1 MYASILAGGS
11 GTRLWPLSTKAHPKQ
26 FLRLPGPRTMMQE
39 TVERVAPLVPMDNL
53 YVVTFGAYADDVA
66 RQLPGLNRG
75 QIVAEPEGRGTAAS
89 IGLAA
94 TLIAARDPNAVMASF
109 HADHA
114 IADPAGFR
122 EALRFAEEVAAQGHL
137 VTLGISPTY
146 PETGYG
152 YIRYGAPLAHH
163 QGLGAHIV
171 EQFVEKPKRHV
182 AEEYLREGC
191 YVWNSGIFVWRVDRI
206 LEELRRHTPVVA
218 DVLDEIR
225 AAAER
230 ANGRVTPEVEAVIRA
245 VWPRLQENITIDVGV
260 MERASGIVVIPISVG
275 WNDIGSWAQAAT
287 LFPANASGNVVVG
300 LEPDNYLETQTRDT
314 LVYSATGRII
324 ATAGVEGLVIV
335 DTADGLL
342 VCSREQAQLV
352 KELAEFAQ
360 RREER
365 RRQEGMDERRGE

>member
-1 MYASILAGGS
+1 MRLFRKLRATRYMYAAILAGGS

-26 FLRLPGPRTMMQE
+26 FLRLPGPGTMMQE
-39 TVERVAPLVPMDNL
+39 TAVRIAPLVPMESL
-53 YVVTFGAYADDVA
+53 YVVTFSAYADDVA
-66 RQLPGLNRG
+66 EQLPGLSRG
-75 QIVAEPEGRGTAAS
+75 QIVSEPAGRGTAAS

-94 TLIAARDPNAVMASF
+94 TLIAARDPNAIMGVFS
-109 HADHA
+109 ADHA

-122 EALRFAEEVAAQGHL
+122 IALTFAETLASHGHL

-152 YIRYGAPLAHH
+152 YIRYGGLLTHRN
-163 QGLGAHIV
+163 GLGAHIV
-171 EQFVEKPKRHV
+171 EQFVEKPKRHT

-206 LEELRRHTPVVA
+206 LEELRRHTPVIA
-218 DVLDEIR
+218 DVLDEIY

-230 ANGRVTPEVEAVIRA
+230 ANGAVTPEVDAVIQS
-245 VWPRLQENITIDVGV
+245 VWSRLQDNITIDYGV
-260 MERASGIVVIPISVG
+260 MERASDIAVIPISVG

-287 LFPANASGNVVVG
+287 LFPSDASGNIILG
-300 LEPDNYLETQTRDT
+300 LDADSHIESQTRDT
-314 LVYSATGRII
+314 LVLSTTGRLI

-352 KELAEFAQ
+352 KELAEYAA
-360 RREER
+360 RRP
-365 RRQEGMDERRGE
+365 